1 MNRLWQRDMPK
12 SSLEALVVLVALVI
26 LFILFVLIPALG
38 LFRPRA
44 PEADTRSQLKVLAS
58 ILEFDWA
65 PRQASLP
72 VSDEVNAGARLLC
85 EVLDETVV
93 SDDPLD
99 GGGWRGSM
107 EMDPWDHPILVDLW
121 RRPVIFIDSCNYD
134 GTFTYSV
141 DGEMIQ
147 VRAAG
152 NISDLPDPGGVLWS
166 LGKNGTNE
174 YGSGDDLLV
183 RWPPPERR
191 SKVGLPA
198 LQESQAVESYQP

>member
-1 MNRLWQRDMPK
+1 MPE
-12 SSLEALVVLVALVI
+12 SSLEALAVLVVLVI
-26 LFILFVLIPALG
+26 LFVLFVLAPALG

-44 PEADTRSQLKVLAS
+44 PEGATLAQLNALTL
-58 ILEFDWA
+58 ILEIDWA
-65 PRQASLP
+65 PRRATLALSE
-72 VSDEVNAGARLLC
+72 EVNAGARLLC
-85 EVLDETVV
+85 EVLDEIVV
-93 SDDPLD
+93 SDDPLE

-107 EMDPWDHPILVDLW
+107 EMDPWDHPIVVDLW
-121 RRPVIFIDSCNYD
+121 GRPVIFIDSCNYD
-134 GTFTYSV
+134 RTFTYSV

-183 RWPPPERR
+183 RWPPPARR
-191 SKVGLPA
+191 SKVGRPA
-198 LQESQAVESYQP
+198 LQESQAAESYQP